1 MVRLK
6 ELFEIEEVK
15 PKPIEKPV
23 SKSIMRPKLEIK
35 PKVKRERIVGDKNM
49 NKEEI
54 INWISEFIKKNEKQ
68 YTLDFLR
75 GQKLIY
81 KTINEMRK

>member
-6 ELFEIEEVK
+6 ELFKIEEVK

-23 SKSIMRPKLEIK
+23 SKSIMRPRLEIK

-49 NKEEI
+49 NKEDN
-54 INWISEFIKKNEKQ
+54 INRISEFIKKKKKII
-68 YTLDFLR
+68 LWIF
-75 GQKLIY
+75 
-81 KTINEMRK
+81 